1 MERARASQGVQMVL
15 LLFIVG
21 VAAWVVGWRWFDASG
36 TVTLVL
42 LAATAAAVALELV
55 VLRDDPRKKLR

>member
-1 MERARASQGVQMVL
+1 MAL
-15 LLFIVG
+15 LLVMVG
-21 VAAWVVGWRWFDASG
+21 ILAWVVGWRWFDGSG
-36 TVTLVL
+36 TVTLML

>member
-1 MERARASQGVQMVL
+1 MVL